1 MPFRPLLLVVLFSPL
16 LLHAQR
22 GQGGMG
28 QAYGKVVD
36 ADKKPVPFVSATVLK
51 GDSVVGG
58 ALVQEN
64 GEFNIS
70 RLPLGELLLKI
81 SGMGYATLE
90 KRFTLTGSNPSMD
103 QGNLRL
109 EADAVVLQAAE
120 VAKERATQ
128 VLQVDR
134 RVYNVDKDLS
144 VTGGD
149 ATDVMKNIPGLSV
162 DADGNVEMRGKSPRV
177 FVDGRPTPLT
187 LEQIPAADIE
197 RVEVITNPSVT
208 FDASTTGGIVNVVL
222 KRSTRPGYSGQLQ
235 AGAGNNERY
244 NANGSL
250 QMRQGH
256 HALTLNAGLGGGN
269 SPGYSWSRRTDFADG
284 LPTGRFDQDSDS
296 RNERMRKNA
305 RMGWDWNLSNRN
317 TLSLSQGASLF
328 DRNSTEDQDFT
339 TTDAAGA
346 LIGNGEQHNSSEG
359 DHWSI
364 TSRAGFKRTTT
375 KPGKEWSTDLTF
387 DRGENTTPATTRQY
401 SQGETGI
408 LPGNSF
414 QDRDSRGDEMELNWQ
429 LDVTDPYADDKK
441 LEWGF
446 KANYELN
453 RSAMDVTFGNDTLAG
468 PVHDDALSNAY
479 RIGTLV
485 NAGYVN
491 WSSRL
496 TPHWTMQA
504 GLRVEQNRMD
514 AQRTDK
520 DLDFSYSYPD
530 GWKDLGRI
538 LFPAAYFSR
547 KWDAP
552 EGELQQELQVNV
564 SRKVNRP
571 NFWQLMPFL
580 MPTDAR
586 SYRMGNPLLRPE
598 MSTIVEVNHLLPFTG
613 KGNWLSSVYGR
624 ITSDVITSWTA
635 PVENDPNVLLTTY
648 VNGKQ
653 NQGFGWENTVKLTLW
668 EGSEVTLNGNVQWTR
683 IGLAQE
689 GVDYTNSGISFD
701 GKVGVSQK
709 LPKGFSLQANAD
721 YDGPR
726 VVPQGHSLERYS
738 LDLTVRKEFSKRFF
752 MTASANNILDSR
764 GWGNYYATP
773 YFEQESFRSWGTRE
787 FRVNA
792 TWRFGKQDTSL
803 FRKRSTGPVERR
815 DPGGSGGGEGE
826 GM

>member
-90 KRFTLTGSNPSMD
+90 KRFTLTGSSPSMD

-256 HALTLNAGLGGGN
+256 HALTLNAGLG
-269 SPGYSWSRRTDFADG
+269 PAHRLR
-284 LPTGRFDQDSDS
+284 GRPS
-296 RNERMRKNA
+296 
-305 RMGWDWNLSNRN
+305 
-317 TLSLSQGASLF
+317 
-328 DRNSTEDQDFT
+328 
-339 TTDAAGA
+339 
-346 LIGNGEQHNSSEG
+346 H
-359 DHWSI
+359 
-364 TSRAGFKRTTT
+364 
-375 KPGKEWSTDLTF
+375 
-387 DRGENTTPATTRQY
+387 
-401 SQGETGI
+401 
-408 LPGNSF
+408 
-414 QDRDSRGDEMELNWQ
+414 
-429 LDVTDPYADDKK
+429 
-441 LEWGF
+441 
-446 KANYELN
+446 
-453 RSAMDVTFGNDTLAG
+453 G
-468 PVHDDALSNAY
+468 PVRPGFRLPQRADAEE
-479 RIGTLV
+479 R
-485 NAGYVN
+485 
-491 WSSRL
+491 
-496 TPHWTMQA
+496 PH
-504 GLRVEQNRMD
+504 GLGLEPEQP
-514 AQRTDK
+514 QH
-520 DLDFSYSYPD
+520 P
-530 GWKDLGRI
+530 
-538 LFPAAYFSR
+538 
-547 KWDAP
+547 
-552 EGELQQELQVNV
+552 
-564 SRKVNRP
+564 
-571 NFWQLMPFL
+571 QLI
-580 MPTDAR
+580 AR
-586 SYRMGNPLLRPE
+586 GKPL
-598 MSTIVEVNHLLPFTG
+598 
-613 KGNWLSSVYGR
+613 
-624 ITSDVITSWTA
+624 
-635 PVENDPNVLLTTY
+635 
-648 VNGKQ
+648 
-653 NQGFGWENTVKLTLW
+653 
-668 EGSEVTLNGNVQWTR
+668 
-683 IGLAQE
+683 
-689 GVDYTNSGISFD
+689 
-701 GKVGVSQK
+701 
-709 LPKGFSLQANAD
+709 
-721 YDGPR
+721 
-726 VVPQGHSLERYS
+726 
-738 LDLTVRKEFSKRFF
+738 
-752 MTASANNILDSR
+752 
-764 GWGNYYATP
+764 
-773 YFEQESFRSWGTRE
+773 
-787 FRVNA
+787 
-792 TWRFGKQDTSL
+792 
-803 FRKRSTGPVERR
+803 
-815 DPGGSGGGEGE
+815 
-826 GM
+826 